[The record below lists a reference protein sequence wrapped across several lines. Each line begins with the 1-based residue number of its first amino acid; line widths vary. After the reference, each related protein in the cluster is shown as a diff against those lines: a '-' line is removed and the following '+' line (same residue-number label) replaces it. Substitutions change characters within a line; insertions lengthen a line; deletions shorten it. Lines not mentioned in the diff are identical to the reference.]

1 MKIVYRG
8 RRVVLITGVMLAASL
23 LVSLCAKA
31 VQESRTRRVA
41 GSAGN
46 VIEVRAGGDFQ
57 AALNSARCGD
67 TIVLPAG
74 AKFQGQG
81 DKGFVFPAK
90 NCTDYITVTT
100 SAPGSLPVGRVEMT
114 HSAAMPKL
122 LPPSFGGST
131 YAAMTFPAN
140 SKFWKIVGVEVT
152 TLPGQP
158 YAGVLIDV
166 GPDASWHNAPSDLI
180 FDRVYVH
187 SLEDGTDQVEAT
199 SRIGF
204 NVFARRLTL
213 KNSRVV
219 FSAGYEKGTK
229 AVDNQYAFLCIAGP
243 GPITIDNSFLSAWYN
258 ILFTGGA
265 SLPTENRATVS
276 PGATLSRATLSTV
289 NNLHVGD
296 LIALKQSDSYYGAA
310 KVIAINGNAVDY
322 IPYNT
327 TWGNSGSPLNAPP
340 ISPGDAQW
348 NGYLPQGFTIT
359 RNTFY
364 INPKV
369 AQAIYAQTGNS
380 PKGFFE
386 IKAMDGMLME
396 GNDFQGYPSNWAFT
410 SRNQTTPHGA
420 PSVWSTIKNV
430 TLRSNRFLSS
440 IPYGYRVIIF
450 QLEDN
455 YATSTPG
462 GNILVENNL
471 LTNVGK
477 VADLS
482 GGSGVTFR
490 HNTFIAN
497 LGSSMIENI
506 GTTVPNFVFKDN
518 IAANNE
524 YGVHCQTPDYSCF
537 PSLFNGNML
546 GNVIVGSAMPER
558 PTCGSPYPPRN
569 YCVGTIDKI
578 GFVNIANGNYRLAQ
592 TSPYKGKASDGKD
605 PGIDMDSLM
614 LAIAAS
620 STAPE
625 QSAR

>member
-1 MKIVYRG
+1 
-8 RRVVLITGVMLAASL
+8 MLAASL

-41 GSAGN
+41 GAAGN

-100 SAPGSLPVGRVEMT
+100 SAPSSLPVGRVEMS